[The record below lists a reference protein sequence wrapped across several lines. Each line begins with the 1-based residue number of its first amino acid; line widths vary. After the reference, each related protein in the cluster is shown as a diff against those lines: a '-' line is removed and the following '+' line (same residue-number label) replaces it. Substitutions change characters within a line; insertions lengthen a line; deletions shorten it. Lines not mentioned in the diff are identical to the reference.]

1 MSMDTVI
8 TMADADAA
16 KRYCNPTVG
25 QVARIW
31 SAVPLYIKYYPNQGK
46 RVVDRQLVFLSDKNR
61 RKAEKG
67 RMKAEK
73 DCRERKYGV

>member
-1 MSMDTVI
+1 MSMDTAI
-8 TMADADAA
+8 TMADVDAA

-67 RMKAEK
+67 RMKTEK

>member
-1 MSMDTVI
+1 MSMDTAI
-8 TMADADAA
+8 TMADVDAA

-46 RVVDRQLVFLSDKNR
+46 RVFDRQLVFLSDKNR

>member
-67 RMKAEK
+67 RRKAEK
-73 DCRERKYGV
+73 DCRERKYRV

>member
-16 KRYCNPTVG
+16 KRYCNPTVE
-25 QVARIW
+25 QIARIW

-46 RVVDRQLVFLSDKNR
+46 RVVDRQLVFLS
-61 RKAEKG
+61 E
-67 RMKAEK
+67 
-73 DCRERKYGV
+73 

>member
-31 SAVPLYIKYYPNQGK
+31 FAVPLYIKYYPNQGK

-67 RMKAEK
+67 RRKAEK
-73 DCRERKYGV
+73 DCRERKYRV